1 MERLSDVVWVKL
13 MWEEHNNGC
22 KICYLFIR
30 RGYKPRGL
38 ENRRLRDILEHKGVA
53 EEWVKNLPELIS

>member
-1 MERLSDVVWVKL
+1 

-38 ENRRLRDILEHKGVA
+38 ENRRARDILGHKGVA